1 MNLLWFL
8 IIGALAGW
16 LAGKITRGAGFGLLA
31 NLLIGIVGA
40 ILGGFLF
47 RLIGMTSIGL
57 IGELFTAT
65 VGAIVFLFILGKVKS
80 AP

>member
-1 MNLLWFL
+1 MRFLWFL

-16 LAGKITRGAGFGLLA
+16 LAGKITTGRGFGLLM
-31 NLLIGIVGA
+31 NLIVGIIGA
-40 ILGGFLF
+40 VLGGVLF
-47 RLIGMTSIGL
+47 RLVGMTSIGL

-65 VGAIVFLFILGKVKS
+65 VGAILFLFILSKVNS

>member
-1 MNLLWFL
+1 MSFLWFL

-80 AP
+80 AS

>member
-1 MNLLWFL
+1 MSFLWFL

-16 LAGKITRGAGFGLLA
+16 LAGKITRGAGFGVLA

-40 ILGGFLF
+40 VLGGLLF
-47 RLIGMTSIGL
+47 RLVGMTSIGL

>member
-1 MNLLWFL
+1 MSFLWFL

-16 LAGKITRGAGFGLLA
+16 REGKINRGAGFGVLA
-31 NLLIGIVGA
+31 NLLIGIVGDG
-40 ILGGFLF
+40 LGGLLF
-47 RLIGMTSIGL
+47 RLVGMTSIGL